1 MSDLFDNQT
10 TYVVKERCAVEV
22 AARDHKAE
30 LLFVISVLSY
40 TNSMVLPCCED
51 SFVNPSKHFN
61 VCFVLFS
68 FMLLYFLKGN

>member
-1 MSDLFDNQT
+1 M
-10 TYVVKERCAVEV
+10 VKERCAVEV

-61 VCFVLFS
+61 VCFVFIYAVI
-68 FMLLYFLKGN
+68 FFKR